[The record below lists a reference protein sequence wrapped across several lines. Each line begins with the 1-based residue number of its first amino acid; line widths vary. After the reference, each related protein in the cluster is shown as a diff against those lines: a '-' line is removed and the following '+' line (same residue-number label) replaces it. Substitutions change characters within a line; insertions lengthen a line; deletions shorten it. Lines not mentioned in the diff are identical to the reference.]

1 MGNEGTAHM
10 HERRQRLTGR
20 LRRLV
25 RGLVWQLPERAYP
38 SEHRW
43 SRHHGGT
50 PVG

>member
-1 MGNEGTAHM
+1 MN
-10 HERRQRLTGR
+10 HERNGQPRRGHGVAGR

-25 RGLVWQLPERAYP
+25 RSLVRQLPEQPYP
-38 SEHRW
+38 SEHPW